1 MTFGFIQS
9 VTPSVLLVYYRCQ
22 GGAAVRSMATAKQK
36 FRCHP
41 EPQSPTLSQPRLFS
55 YLLHFLRKK
64 VASGRG
70 RIFRMYSEDIFFLR
84 KLYNKDKIT

>member
-1 MTFGFIQS
+1 M
-9 VTPSVLLVYYRCQ
+9 
-22 GGAAVRSMATAKQK
+22 VRSMATAKKK

-55 YLLHFLRKK
+55 HPLHLLRKK
-64 VASGRG
+64 WHQAEEEFIECTVR
-70 RIFRMYSEDIFFLR
+70 IFFLR